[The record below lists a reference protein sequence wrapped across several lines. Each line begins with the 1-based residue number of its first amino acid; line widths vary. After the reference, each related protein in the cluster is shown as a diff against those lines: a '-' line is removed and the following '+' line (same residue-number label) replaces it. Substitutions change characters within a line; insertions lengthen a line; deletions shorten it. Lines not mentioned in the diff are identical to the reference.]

1 MQVSFYPNFSKRPN
15 STEQPPQALAVS
27 VQCQLKDET
36 SFMRPTLKIVSQL
49 SVGTFAPGA
58 FTYAYIPAWQRY
70 YYVQDWN
77 YINACWE
84 CVLMVDVLASFK
96 TEIGLTSAY
105 VIRAAAAYDG
115 SIIDTMY
122 PANTN
127 YDIVKTNVATSWYNV
142 APSGGTYIIGVINNQ
157 ATGRTG
163 SVAYYALNQ
172 NQLNS
177 LLAYLFSDSIYNGAS
192 ITEISSGLYKSL
204 FDPFQYI
211 VSCIWFPFG
220 INSFGSTQTTMKV
233 GYWDT
238 GVQGII
244 CSSTAQNT
252 FVTATI
258 PNHPQA
264 SRGSYLNYAPYTK
277 HTLYLPP
284 FGSIPIDTNFK
295 RIGNYLYSAVYVDH
309 LTGQAT
315 LRVSICPSSSS
326 LSEYNV
332 MTERTANMGVP
343 IQIAQ
348 IMVDA
353 VSGVQSVIG
362 GISSV
367 IAGAIGGIFASVG
380 NALESQMPKVSTSGA
395 NGSFLNQIIYPVLV
409 SEFLRVVSDDNTEF
423 GRPLCQV
430 RRINTLTGYIQCGED
445 DHQFSGTKAENEE
458 INSYMK
464 NGFFYE

>member
-1 MQVSFYPNFSKRPN
+1 MLVSFYPSFSKRPN
-15 STEQPPQALAVS
+15 STEQPPAALGIS

-36 SFMRPTLKIVSQL
+36 SFMRPSLRIVSQL
-49 SVGTFAPGA
+49 SAGVFSPGA
-58 FTYAYIPAWQRY
+58 FTYAHISQWQRY
-70 YYVQDWN
+70 YYVQDWT
-77 YINACWE
+77 YVNACWE
-84 CVLMVDVLASFK
+84 CTLVVDVLASFK

-105 VIRAAAAYDG
+105 VLRSAAAYDG
-115 SIIDTMY
+115 TIIDSMY

-127 YDIVKTNVATSWYNV
+127 YDIVKTNVASSWYNV
-142 APSGGTYIIGVINNQ
+142 APSGGTYVIGCINNQ

-172 NQLNS
+172 TQLNS

-211 VSCIWFPFG
+211 VSCVWFPFSLS
-220 INSFGSTQTTMKV
+220 SFGSTQTSIKV

-238 GVQGII
+238 GVAGII
-244 CSSTAQNT
+244 CSATAENT
-252 FVTATI
+252 FVTATL

-264 SRGSYLNYAPYTK
+264 SRGSYLNYAPFTK
-277 HTLYLPP
+277 HTLYIPP
-284 FGSIPIDTNFK
+284 FGSIPIETNFK

-309 LTGQAT
+309 LTGAAT
-315 LRVSICPSSSS
+315 IRISLCPSSSS

-332 MTERTANMGVP
+332 MTERTANIGVP

-353 VSGVQSVIG
+353 VGGAQSVIS

-367 IAGAIGGIFASVG
+367 IAGAVGGIFASVG
-380 NALESQMPKVSTSGA
+380 NALDSQMPKVSTSGA

-409 SEFLRVVSDDNTEF
+409 SEFLRVVSEDNTEF
-423 GRPLCQV
+423 GRPLCEV
-430 RRINTLTGYIQCGED
+430 RRIGTLSGYIQCGED

-458 INSYMK
+458 VNSYLK

>member
-36 SFMRPTLKIVSQL
+36 SFLRPSLKIVNQL
-49 SVGTFAPGA
+49 TAGVFSPDA
-58 FTYAYIPAWQRY
+58 FTYAYIPQWRRY
-70 YYVQDWN
+70 YYVQDWT

-84 CVLMVDVLASFK
+84 CTLMVDVLASFK

-105 VIRAAAAYDG
+105 VVRSATAYDG
-115 SIIDTMY
+115 NIIDTLY

-142 APSGGTYIIGVINNQ
+142 APSGGTYVIGCINNQ
-157 ATGRTG
+157 TTGRTG

-172 NQLNS
+172 TQLNS
-177 LLAYLFSDSIYNGAS
+177 LLTYLFSDSIYNSSS
-192 ITEISSGLYKSL
+192 ITEIGSGLYKSL

-211 VSCIWFPFG
+211 VSCVWFPFG
-220 INSFGSTQTTMKV
+220 LQSFGSTQATMKV

-238 GVQGII
+238 GVNGII
-244 CSSTAQNT
+244 VQATAQST

-264 SRGSYLNYAPYTK
+264 SRGSYLNYAPYTR
-277 HTLYLPP
+277 HTLYVPP
-284 FGSIPIDTNFK
+284 FGSIPLETPFK

-309 LTGQAT
+309 LTGAAT

-326 LSEYNV
+326 LSEYNL
-332 MTERTANMGVP
+332 MTERTANIGVP

-353 VSGVQSVIG
+353 MGSVQSVISG
-362 GISSV
+362 VTSIV
-367 IAGAIGGIFASVG
+367 TNAIGALFGSIG
-380 NALESQMPKVSTSGA
+380 NAVSSQMPKVSTSGA
-395 NGSFLNQIIYPVLV
+395 NGSFLNQIMYPVLV
-409 SEFLRVVSDDNTEF
+409 SEFSRIVNEDNTEF

-430 RRINTLTGYIQCGED
+430 RTINSLSGYVQCGEA
-445 DHQFSGTKAENEE
+445 DHAFSGTKQEIDE
-458 INSYMK
+458 INDYMK
-464 NGFFYE
+464 AGFFYE